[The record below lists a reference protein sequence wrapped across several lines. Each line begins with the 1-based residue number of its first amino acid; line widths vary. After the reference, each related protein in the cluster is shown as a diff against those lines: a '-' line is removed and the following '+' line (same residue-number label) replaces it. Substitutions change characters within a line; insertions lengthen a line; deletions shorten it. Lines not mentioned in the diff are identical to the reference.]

1 MATRKVTTK
10 QTVNPFAD
18 RVDRFFLAGLGI
30 VANVR
35 KAGTVTYA
43 GLVKDGE
50 KFRKETAK
58 RAEKMM
64 DRVEDSIKDAG
75 DEAEE
80 RVEGFV
86 TRIRRSPELGKI
98 EKAFDKGVADTM
110 DWLNVPSKNDID
122 MLNKKLN
129 RIIRVVDAKEK
140 KAAPKKATASKAP
153 VARKKTAVAKAAPTA
168 KTTTSKAA

>member
-10 QTVNPFAD
+10 QRVNPFAD

-35 KAGTVTYA
+35 KAGTVTYD

-86 TRIRRSPELGKI
+86 TKIRRSPELGKI

-110 DWLNVPSKNDID
+110 DWLNVPSKNDVD

-129 RIIRVVDAKEK
+129 RILRVIDAKEK
-140 KAAPKKATASKAP
+140 KATPKKAP
-153 VARKKTAVAKAAPTA
+153 VARKKTAVAKARTPV
-168 KTTTSKAA
+168 KTTTPKAA

>member
-1 MATRKVTTK
+1 MATRKVTRK
-10 QTVNPFAD
+10 QEVNVLAD

-64 DRVEDSIKDAG
+64 DRVEDTIKDAG

-86 TRIRRSPELGKI
+86 TRIRRSPELGKF
-98 EKAFDKGVADTM
+98 EKAFDKGVANTM
-110 DWLNVPSKNDID
+110 DWLNVPSKNDVD

-129 RIIRVVDAKEK
+129 RILRVIDAKEK
-140 KAAPKKATASKAP
+140 KAAPKKAP
-153 VARKKTAVAKAAPTA
+153 VARKKTAVAKAAPPV

>member
-10 QTVNPFAD
+10 QTVNSFAD
-18 RVDRFFLAGLGI
+18 RIDRFFLAGLGI
-30 VANVR
+30 VANAR
-35 KAGTVTYA
+35 KAGTDTFDT
-43 GLVKDGE
+43 LVRDGE

-64 DRVEDSIKDAG
+64 DSVEDTIKDAG

-86 TRIRRSPELGKI
+86 TRIRRSPELGKF
-98 EKAFDKGVADTM
+98 EKAFDKGVANTM
-110 DWLNVPSKNDID
+110 DWLNVPSKNDVD

-129 RIIRVVDAKEK
+129 RILRVIDAKEK
-140 KAAPKKATASKAP
+140 KAAPKKAAA
-153 VARKKTAVAKAAPTA
+153 ARKKTAVAKAAPPVRS
-168 KTTTSKAA
+168 TTPKAA

>member
-10 QTVNPFAD
+10 QRVNGFAD
-18 RVDRFFLAGLGI
+18 QVDRFFLAGLGI

-35 KAGTVTYA
+35 KAGAGTYDS
-43 GLVKDGE
+43 LVKDGE

-64 DRVEDSIKDAG
+64 DRVEDTIKDAG

-86 TRIRRSPELGKI
+86 TRVRRRPELGRI

-110 DWLNVPSKNDID
+110 DWLNVPSKNDVD

-129 RIIRVVDAKEK
+129 RILRVIDAKEK
-140 KAAPKKATASKAP
+140 KAAPRKAP
-153 VARKKTAVAKAAPTA
+153 AARKKTAVAKAAEPVR
-168 KTTTSKAA
+168 TTTPKAA

>member
-10 QTVNPFAD
+10 QTVNSFAD
-18 RVDRFFLAGLGI
+18 RIDRFFLAGLGI
-30 VANVR
+30 VANAR
-35 KAGTVTYA
+35 KAGADTFDT
-43 GLVKDGE
+43 LVRDGE

-64 DRVEDSIKDAG
+64 DSVEDTIKDAG

-86 TRIRRSPELGKI
+86 TRIRRSPELGRF
-98 EKAFDKGVADTM
+98 EKAFDKGVANTM
-110 DWLNVPSKNDID
+110 DWLNVPSKNDVD

-129 RIIRVVDAKEK
+129 RILRVIDAKEK
-140 KAAPKKATASKAP
+140 KAAPKKAAA
-153 VARKKTAVAKAAPTA
+153 ARKKTAVAKAAPPVR
-168 KTTTSKAA
+168 TTTPKAA